1 MEKDGKSS
9 EMLTELRLGTYGH
22 RRGKIGLAE
31 VGEEAVVIGKLERRE
46 ASEGKWRV
54 EEAW

>member
-1 MEKDGKSS
+1 
-9 EMLTELRLGTYGH
+9 MLTELRLGENGR
-22 RRGKIGLAE
+22 RRGRIGLAD

-46 ASEGKWRV
+46 DSKGNWRV